1 MTQVAE
7 MGFPQEAC
15 RKAVYH
21 TRNAG
26 LEPAM
31 NWVME
36 HMDDAG
42 DTSLFAKLV
51 LLTLKALKY
60 FYITRSLF

>member
-42 DTSLFAKLV
+42 DTSLFG
-51 LLTLKALKY
+51 KAMKY
-60 FYITRSLF
+60 FYINQEIFLKSL